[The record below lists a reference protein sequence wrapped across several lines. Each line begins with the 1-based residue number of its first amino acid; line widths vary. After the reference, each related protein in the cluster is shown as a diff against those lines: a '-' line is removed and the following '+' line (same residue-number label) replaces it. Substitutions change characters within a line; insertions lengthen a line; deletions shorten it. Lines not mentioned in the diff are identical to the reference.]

1 VPTNFF
7 FEHVEPEVERNTR
20 EAIARLKAE
29 GAELVDVEIPM
40 PELIASVEF
49 GLCMPEASA
58 YHRTMIRERAELYE
72 PDVRTFLEAG
82 LLVPA
87 VDYIAALRLR
97 TVMQAAWRTMFD
109 GLDAIIGA
117 AVAAVATR
125 RDQASVTWA
134 DGTEEA
140 ASSVFIRLSAP
151 ANVTGLPSV
160 SVPSGFGRGGLP
172 TGFQVIGR
180 PFGEAR
186 ILRIARAYERTADW
200 STKQPS
206 R

>member
-1 VPTNFF
+1 
-7 FEHVEPEVERNTR
+7 
-20 EAIARLKAE
+20 
-29 GAELVDVEIPM
+29 
-40 PELIASVEF
+40 
-49 GLCMPEASA
+49 
-58 YHRTMIRERAELYE
+58 MIRERADLYE

-82 LLVPA
+82 MMIPA

-97 TVMQAAWRTMFD
+97 AQMQTAWKRMFD
-109 GLDAIIGA
+109 GLDAIIGP

-125 RDQASVTWA
+125 RDQESVTWP
-134 DGTEEA
+134 DGVVET

-160 SVPSGFGRGGLP
+160 AVPCGFGRGGLP
-172 TGFQVIGR
+172 TAFQVIGR

-200 STKQPS
+200 TTRTPP